1 MNFRSSV
8 RIFLSLGIVASL
20 APGVSYATN
29 GMNMIGYNTRSSG
42 LAGADVALGEDC
54 PACNPATLGG
64 EGRIILA
71 GGVALLHPP
80 VNFQNGY
87 FGPNDVDSDENI
99 YAAPYLEYAH
109 RLKDSPWTL
118 GLTVR
123 AQGGMGVEY
132 EDVRTFAGNQDE
144 LYTNLQIARFM
155 PTASYRVNDQLKLGA
170 SLQVGSVKMSSK
182 LFPGTYSPGPDGMA
196 GTMDDFAGMHLKD
209 VGGVGYAG
217 RIGLFYKVSD
227 RLNLGLTYLSET
239 DIDMDGGRL
248 TLNLGIARVA
258 YAAELERFAL
268 PQEAEF
274 GLSYKVSPR
283 LRLVAD
289 IRWIDWAS
297 AADEVTVKG
306 SDPDLPVPLQDPEMT
321 FKLKW
326 KEQWVFA
333 LGTEFMLNRNHTF
346 RIGYNYGGNP
356 VPNDYLSPLFPG
368 HVEHHVTLGYGYSW
382 DQLSLDLAWEH
393 SLENKLTNTN
403 PNPAEN
409 PFGPDSTVTV
419 NPGNVLHLGL
429 SYRF

>member
-1 MNFRSSV
+1 MKTC
-8 RIFLSLGIVASL
+8 LSLGIVALLIPEVSL
-20 APGVSYATN
+20 ATN

-42 LAGADVALGEDC
+42 LGGADVALEGDC

-64 EGRIILA
+64 QGRRTFS

-87 FGPNDVDSDENI
+87 FGPNDADSDDNI

-123 AQGGMGVEY
+123 AQGGMGVDY
-132 EDVRTFAGNQDE
+132 EDVRTFVGNQDK
-144 LYTNLQIARFM
+144 LYTNLQIARIM
-155 PTASYRVNDQLKLGA
+155 PTASYKMNDRLSLGA

-182 LFPGTYSPGPDGMA
+182 LYPGTYSPGPDGIP
-196 GTMDDFAGMHLKD
+196 GTADDFAGMSLKD

-217 RIGLFYKVSD
+217 RFGLFYRLSD
-227 RLNLGLTYLSET
+227 RLNLGITYLSET
-239 DIDMDGGRL
+239 DIDMDGGQL

-258 YAAELERFAL
+258 YKAELESFAL
-268 PQEAEF
+268 PQEAEI
-274 GLSYKVSPR
+274 GLSYMLNPK

-306 SDPDLPVPLQDPEMT
+306 TDPSLPVPLQNPEMT

-326 KEQWVFA
+326 KEQWVYA
-333 LGTEFMLNRNHTF
+333 LGAEYMPGNNHTLRF
-346 RIGYNYGGNP
+346 AYNYGGNP

-368 HVEHHVTLGYGYSW
+368 HVEHHLTIGYGYSW
-382 DQLSLDLAWEH
+382 RES
-393 SLENKLTNTN
+393 
-403 PNPAEN
+403 
-409 PFGPDSTVTV
+409 
-419 NPGNVLHLGL
+419 
-429 SYRF
+429 